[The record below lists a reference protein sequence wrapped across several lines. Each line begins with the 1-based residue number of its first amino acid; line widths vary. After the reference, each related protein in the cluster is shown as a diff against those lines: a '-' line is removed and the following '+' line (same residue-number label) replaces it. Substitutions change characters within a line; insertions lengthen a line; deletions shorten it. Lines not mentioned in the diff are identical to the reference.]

1 MKAQIS
7 VSELSP
13 LIDEGKVKI
22 LDGSWALD
30 GTDMQALY
38 RASHI
43 PTAQFFDL
51 EAISDRQSS
60 LPHMAPPPE
69 VFAGAVSQMGIAPT
83 DHVVIYD
90 RQGLF
95 SAARV
100 WWTFRLMGHETVQVL
115 RGGVPAWQAAGLPV
129 SSDMLPKQPASY
141 PTPQVNNLSININDL
156 KDILKSNTSAIL
168 DARPLARFK
177 GEAPE
182 PRAGLRS
189 GHIPESLSLP
199 FSALLHDGA
208 LKPENE
214 LKTLF
219 SALGLN
225 KDTPVIT
232 TCGSGITAAIIALA
246 LFEAGYDKVRLYDG
260 SWAEWGQEGLDTP
273 VATAASSLS

>member
-13 LIDEGKVKI
+13 LIDAGKVKI

-30 GTDMQALY
+30 GTDMHAPFRQ
-38 RASHI
+38 SHI
-43 PTAQFFDL
+43 PTAQFFDID
-51 EAISDRQSS
+51 AISDTLSP
-60 LPHMAPPPE
+60 LPHMAPTPDS
-69 VFAGAVSQMGIAPT
+69 FAKAVGKMGISPT

-100 WWTFRLMGHETVQVL
+100 WWTFRLMGHETVQIL
-115 RGGVPAWQAAGLPV
+115 RGGLPVWQAAGLPV
-129 SSDMLPKQPASY
+129 SSGEPDVQPVSY
-141 PTPQVNNLSININDL
+141 PTPTIENLSININEL
-156 KDILKSNTSAIL
+156 KELIKSNSHAIL

-189 GHIPESLSLP
+189 GHIPQSLSLP
-199 FSALLHDGA
+199 FGNLIHEGA
-208 LKPENE
+208 LKPADA
-214 LKTLF
+214 LQTLF
-219 SALGLN
+219 HDLKLTS
-225 KDTPVIT
+225 DTPIIT

-246 LFEAGYDKVRLYDG
+246 LFEAGYDQVRLYDG
-260 SWAEWGQEGLDTP
+260 SWAEWGQAGLDTP
-273 VATAASSLS
+273 VATTN